1 MGMSSLVVDSPQIA
15 INEFFLAKHA
25 AEILHK
31 HYPGHLWAVSVDGYF
46 LDVRNL
52 YLDGKWGFRLAIPT
66 MYSSSEWDKRVLMAG
81 GEILER
87 YRQRRA
93 HADDAAIN
101 ALPTNFAGLHKP
113 EL

>member
-1 MGMSSLVVDSPQIA
+1 MSVQLIAGAGLDSY
-15 INEFFLAKHA
+15 NLSVAKNA

-31 HYPGHLWAVSVDGYF
+31 HYPGHLWGTHANGGM
-46 LDVRNL
+46 LDIRNM
-52 YLDGKWGFRLAIPT
+52 YLSGEYGFRLSIPT
-66 MYSSSEWDKRVLMAG
+66 MYSSSEWDKQVLRAG

-93 HADDAAIN
+93 HADEAAIHL
-101 ALPTNFAGLHKP
+101 LPTNFAGRHKP

>member
-1 MGMSSLVVDSPQIA
+1 MPISGRLVESPQLQV
-15 INEFFLAKHA
+15 NEFFLAKNA
-25 AEILHK
+25 AEMLHK

-52 YLDGKWGFRLAIPT
+52 YLAGDWGFRLAIPT
-66 MYSSSEWDKRVLMAG
+66 IYSSSEWDKRVLRAG

-93 HADDAAIN
+93 RADDAAIN
-101 ALPTNFAGLHKP
+101 DLPTNFAGRHKP